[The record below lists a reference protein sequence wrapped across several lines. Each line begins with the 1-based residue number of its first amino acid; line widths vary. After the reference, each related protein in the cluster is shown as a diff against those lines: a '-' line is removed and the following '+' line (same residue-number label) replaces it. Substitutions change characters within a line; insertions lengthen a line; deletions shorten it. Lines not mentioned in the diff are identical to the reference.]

1 MTCLGRHAQRGQA
14 AIEMSVASAFLLV
27 PLLLMTPLVGKY
39 ADMAMAT
46 RQAVHY
52 VAFQRTILAEP
63 AFVGL
68 GDNQRGA
75 TMKELSNGGLRN
87 GAASRF
93 FGGNTDTINNTQQS
107 GLVNDLLLYEN
118 RPLWTDHAGNE
129 LVPDLGNTSL
139 SMNEA
144 LLSPDLGSSALATTM
159 GTVNALTLG
168 SAGFN
173 LNYSWY
179 YTASLT
185 MTPGNPVGPEP
196 FDSLGLSF
204 NASATILGDGWSASD
219 PGYNTQQ
226 VNGVTLTASLQSI
239 TDTLGV
245 AEAAMPIPL
254 IVASVI
260 PDIVGLEL
268 GRVLEDNPCEVP
280 PDRTSGVL
288 ASCIPLPDFVPLP

>member
-1 MTCLGRHAQRGQA
+1 MNRIGPNRQRGQA
-14 AIEMSVASAFLLV
+14 AIEMSVASAFLLL

-52 VAFQRTILAEP
+52 VAFQRTVVAQPPFL
-63 AFVGL
+63 GL
-68 GDNQRGA
+68 GDNKRGA
-75 TMKELSNGGLRN
+75 NMKELGNAGLRN
-87 GAASRF
+87 GAATRF
-93 FGGNTDTINNTQQS
+93 FSGDTDTINNTQQS
-107 GLVNDLLLYEN
+107 GLVNDILLYEN

-129 LVPDLGNTSL
+129 LLPDLGDTSL
-139 SMNEA
+139 SMSEA
-144 LLSPDLGSSALATTM
+144 LLSPDIGSTALAATM
-159 GTVNALTLG
+159 GTINAVTLNA
-168 SAGFN
+168 AGFQ

-185 MTPGNPVGPEP
+185 MTPENPIGPEP

-219 PGYNTQQ
+219 PAYNTQQ
-226 VNGVTLTASLQSI
+226 INGVTLTASLQNL
-239 TDTLGV
+239 TDALGV
-245 AEAAMPIPL
+245 AEAALPLPL
-254 IVASVI
+254 IVAPVV

-280 PDRTSGVL
+280 PDRTAIAL
-288 ASCIPLPDFVPLP
+288 ASCIPLPNFIPVP